1 MRIVYDNHDEGSSEH
16 GARRQASSHI
26 HSAETYTAE
35 RFFTDLGMMLV
46 LLLTLALVI
55 QLCVYTGS

>member
-1 MRIVYDNHDEGSSEH
+1 MTTT
-16 GARRQASSHI
+16 ARVVPSTVRVGKASSHI